1 MVDLL
6 RRSRRGGGDPPAPC
20 AREQAETPQAK
31 PRRLREAERRR
42 RRIDLAPT
50 QPSQSIRHTVLCA
63 ALLLVSAA
71 CGGAD
76 REPPRTAPDRGPA
89 AATADRDD
97 RSALPE
103 EEPREISTDRALAAD
118 PGAGTPER
126 EASLRIVEEGK
137 GYLIAGQAGEAARRF
152 EHATRIDPTNGF
164 AYYYLGRAR
173 IENGERARAL
183 GVLEKAETLLGPY
196 PEWRE
201 RAAGLLAAV
210 R

>member
-1 MVDLL
+1 MDLL
-6 RRSRRGGGDPPAPC
+6 RRSRRSEDDPPAP
-20 AREQAETPQAK
+20 A
-31 PRRLREAERRR
+31 LRAG
-42 RRIDLAPT
+42 
-50 QPSQSIRHTVLCA
+50 LCA
-63 ALLLVSAA
+63 ALLAVTAA

-76 REPPRTAPDRGPA
+76 REPPRTTPDRGA
-89 AATADRDD
+89 TAATSPADDPADRTD
-97 RSALPE
+97 APV

-126 EASLRIVEEGK
+126 EASLQVVEEGK